1 MLRENYYRPFTEVD
15 QEFFT
20 KSVPDDH
27 YLRKVKALI
36 DFEAFRE
43 RVRDAYSPTM
53 GRPAEDPVL
62 LIKLCFLEIHYGLS
76 DREVIAQAQVN
87 TAFRYF
93 LDLSLPSFPSSGPAW
108 GKKDSR
114 PFSRKLSARPGNM
127 V

>member
-15 QEFFT
+15 QEVFT

-53 GRPAEDPVL
+53 GRPAED
-62 LIKLCFLEIHYGLS
+62 EIHYGLS

-93 LDLSLPSFPSSGPAW
+93 LDLSLNDSFPSSGPAW

-114 PFSRKLSARPGNM
+114 SFSRKLSARPGNM